1 MLGPIEWMAFHGA
14 YICVSMSTCCIQ
26 NSNHCNNLQGERGL
40 KWPLNSIIVTTH
52 KHADMVALI
61 NIPGHL
67 YHTLCVCGLLI
78 TLPDLTLTNT
88 MRSRI
93 LFRLFGGFSVF
104 HFAKFLSVRRQ
115 CGFLTGFRLT
125 LNQEP
130 TEVYILLRDTYTRV
144 AFTWTQTFLG
154 LLEFQVPTHCRH
166 CERVKI
172 YGSFKCQWWVRV

>member
-1 MLGPIEWMAFHGA
+1 MAIKQYYRHYSQTRRHGGFNKHSWA
-14 YICVSMSTCCIQ
+14 
-26 NSNHCNNLQGERGL
+26 
-40 KWPLNSIIVTTH
+40 SIS
-52 KHADMVALI
+52 
-61 NIPGHL
+61 
-67 YHTLCVCGLLI
+67 HTACVCGLLI
-78 TLPDLTLTNT
+78 TFPDLTLTNT

-115 CGFLTGFRLT
+115 CGFLAGFRLT

-144 AFTWTQTFLG
+144 AFTWTQKILG

-172 YGSFKCQWWVRV
+172 YGSFKCQ

>member
-1 MLGPIEWMAFHGA
+1 MAFHGA

-67 YHTLCVCGLLI
+67 YHTLSVCGLLI
-78 TLPDLTLTNT
+78 TFPDLTLTNT

-93 LFRLFGGFSVF
+93 LFRLFCGFSVF
-104 HFAKFLSVRRQ
+104 HYTKFLSVRRQ
-115 CGFLTGFRLT
+115 WFPRWFPTHTEPGTNGGLYSTPRYVHTGSFHLD
-125 LNQEP
+125 P
-130 TEVYILLRDTYTRV
+130 KIFGSTRV
-144 AFTWTQTFLG
+144 SSSNSLSTL
-154 LLEFQVPTHCRH
+154 
-166 CERVKI
+166 
-172 YGSFKCQWWVRV
+172 